1 MLEKQT
7 NKLLDEWQR
16 MNLIPPWTRPPT
28 NICHQ
33 YTFEAEDQNQAKSYG
48 EIFTMRN
55 KSNGKKKI
63 LISMLEAPMFTVI
76 EKVFSI
82 FSGC

>member
-1 MLEKQT
+1 MAENESYPT
-7 NKLLDEWQR
+7 LDEA
-16 MNLIPPWTRPPT
+16 TD
-28 NICHQ
+28 Q
-33 YTFEAEDQNQAKSYG
+33 YTFEAEDKNQAKSYG

-55 KSNGKKKI
+55 KSNGKKQI

>member
-1 MLEKQT
+1 MAENESYPT
-7 NKLLDEWQR
+7 LDEA
-16 MNLIPPWTRPPT
+16 ID
-28 NICHQ
+28 Q
-33 YTFEAEDQNQAKSYG
+33 YMSSIYFRSWRKNQAKSYG
-48 EIFTMRN
+48 EIFTMQN

>member
-1 MLEKQT
+1 MAENESYPT
-7 NKLLDEWQR
+7 LDEATDHWSV
-16 MNLIPPWTRPPT
+16 T

-33 YTFEAEDQNQAKSYG
+33 YTFEAEDKNQAKSYR

-55 KSNGKKKI
+55 KSKKKI

>member
-1 MLEKQT
+1 MAENESYPT
-7 NKLLDEWQR
+7 LDEA
-16 MNLIPPWTRPPT
+16 TD
-28 NICHQ
+28 Q
-33 YTFEAEDQNQAKSYG
+33 YTFEAEDKNQAKSYG
-48 EIFTMRN
+48 ENFTMRN

>member
-1 MLEKQT
+1 MAENESYPT
-7 NKLLDEWQR
+7 LDEA
-16 MNLIPPWTRPPT
+16 TD
-28 NICHQ
+28 Q
-33 YTFEAEDQNQAKSYG
+33 YTFEAEDKNQAKSYG

-55 KSNGKKKI
+55 KSNGKKKM

>member
-1 MLEKQT
+1 MAENESYPT
-7 NKLLDEWQR
+7 LDEA
-16 MNLIPPWTRPPT
+16 TD
-28 NICHQ
+28 Q
-33 YTFEAEDQNQAKSYG
+33 YTFEAEDKNQAKSYG

>member
-1 MLEKQT
+1 MLEKQI
-7 NKLLDEWQR
+7 NFLDEWQR

-33 YTFEAEDQNQAKSYG
+33 YTFEAEDKNQAKSYR

-55 KSNGKKKI
+55 KSKKKI